1 MFWFGVYVSAA
12 TAVALF
18 VYLTAVRFQAD
29 LVGASEH
36 PVLTAVLT
44 GMLWP
49 ALLVGVVELSLI
61 WLCGD
66 GQSASPTG
74 TRVRVVSA
82 VWCGEG
88 RTRR

>member
-61 WLCGD
+61 WLCGRCYR
-66 GQSASPTG
+66 STTARSAEIASPAL
-74 TRVRVVSA
+74 R
-82 VWCGEG
+82 
-88 RTRR
+88 